1 MVFSDEIYDRLL
13 IGDVKHVSIAS
24 LVEDVPMV
32 TLNGLSKSH
41 SVCGFRCGWMVIS
54 GPYRETADFSS
65 AMVKLAS
72 MRLCGNALAQLV
84 IPAAL
89 ADNESTQ
96 AMIRPGGRLYEQ
108 RKVILDGLSQIP
120 GVSCVPNR
128 AAFYIFPRVDAK
140 RFHVTDDRELMGDL
154 LEKKHILM
162 VPGSGFDFPTP
173 DHFRIVMLPA
183 VEECVTAM
191 TDLKDFF
198 AGRENL

>member
-1 MVFSDEIYDRLL
+1 M
-13 IGDVKHVSIAS
+13 
-24 LVEDVPMV
+24 
-32 TLNGLSKSH
+32 
-41 SVCGFRCGWMVIS
+41 
-54 GPYRETADFSS
+54 
-65 AMVKLAS
+65 
-72 MRLCGNALAQLV
+72 
-84 IPAAL
+84 
-89 ADNESTQ
+89 
-96 AMIRPGGRLYEQ
+96 
-108 RKVILDGLSQIP
+108 
-120 GVSCVPNR
+120 PNR

-191 TDLKDFF
+191 ADLKDFF